1 MAVAPNPM
9 ADATQI
15 TITSTADQQI
25 DLGLFDA
32 SGRRVMQVYRGSIA
46 AGETR
51 TFPLAGKAV
60 GATSHVVWMHLR
72 GSSGD
77 RVHQALMMER

>member
-1 MAVAPNPM
+1 MVAAPNPM

-15 TITSTADQQI
+15 TIVSTTDQQV
-25 DLGLFDA
+25 DLALFDA
-32 SGRRVMQVYRGSIA
+32 SGRRVLEVYQGGIS

-51 TFPLAGKAV
+51 TFPLAGKSV
-60 GATSHVVWMHLR
+60 GATSHMVWMHLR

-77 RVHQALMMER
+77 RVQQALMVEQ